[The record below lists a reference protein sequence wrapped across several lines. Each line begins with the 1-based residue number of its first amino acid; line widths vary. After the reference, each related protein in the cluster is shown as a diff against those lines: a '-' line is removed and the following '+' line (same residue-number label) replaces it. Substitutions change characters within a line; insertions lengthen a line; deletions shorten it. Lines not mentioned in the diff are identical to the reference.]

1 MTGQYLNHLVRYK
14 LCDMLQTHMSYHG
27 VQIHLQVG
35 ILLEV
40 RRDKQCNNSLT
51 QNYSTYRKNV
61 PSSSTSKSMTAVKW
75 TFLSVI

>member
-40 RRDKQCNNSLT
+40 RRDNQCNKIILLT
-51 QNYSTYRKNV
+51 EKMYQV
-61 PSSSTSKSMTAVKW
+61 PVQANQ
-75 TFLSVI
+75 